1 MSGVRLEV
9 IVFARLHTIETTPEQ
24 YEEGLRIVR
33 DELLPWARESTGF
46 RGLIGLVDEEQ
57 RKALVLTLWADGTTF
72 DQSAG
77 AGDRLSAL
85 TAEATGATRRS
96 LESFEVSLLEL
107 VD

>member
-1 MSGVRLEV
+1 VSGVRLEV
-9 IVFARLHTIETTPEQ
+9 IVFARLHTIETTPDQ

-33 DELLPWARESTGF
+33 NELLPWARESTGF
-46 RGLIGLVDEEQ
+46 RGLIGLVDTER

-72 DQSAG
+72 DQSAE

-85 TAEATGATRRS
+85 TAAATGATRRS